1 VLSPSVVAAW
11 LVRLLRKCYKSARRC
26 YDVVTPE
33 GVTMNAERLHVV
45 AIALRN
51 EFQRLETVD
60 HLQQMREA
68 LERLTQNP
76 QQPQFQQQV
85 SSRLNELQK
94 RLSTAPSNSFS
105 PAWRQIVE
113 ELGASAF
120 VGNALAERL
129 TNIFERNQI
138 TYPLAAAEVK
148 QAHEEAARIKT
159 ALDQI
164 SSAFQTLHIPAEDL
178 QPGECELG
186 VLIPRSAV
194 ENSLVPFA
202 KELGEINFIVLTFS
216 ELTTG
221 ATDSVQIRTISSSD
235 LTVYLDVGLK
245 VGAAIGQAVAWIID
259 RYKSI
264 LEIRKQHA
272 ELQKQ
277 GVPAERLKGIE
288 DYANDAMSIGIEQIV
303 PQIVET
309 YCTTADKTRKNE
321 LTNGIRISL
330 NKIANR
336 IDRGFNFEIRVEPIK
351 RDAQGLSVIDNAEM
365 QHIDTIQETS
375 KTLEFM
381 NLEPNPI
388 LRLPDSGL
396 TRSQESQPT
405 RNTTPRKK
413 RGPASTVRKE

>member
-1 VLSPSVVAAW
+1 
-11 LVRLLRKCYKSARRC
+11 
-26 YDVVTPE
+26 
-33 GVTMNAERLHVV
+33 MNAERLHVV
-45 AIALRN
+45 AIALKN
-51 EFQRLETVD
+51 EFQQLETVE

-94 RLSTAPSNSFS
+94 RLSSAPSNSFS

-113 ELGASAF
+113 DLGASAV

-148 QAHEEAARIKT
+148 QAHEEAARIKA

-202 KELGEINFIVLTFS
+202 KELGEINFIVSTFS

-221 ATDSVQIRTISSSD
+221 ATDSIQIRTISSTD

-245 VGAAIGQAVAWIID
+245 VGAAIGKAVAWIID

-264 LEIRKQHA
+264 LEIRKNHA

-277 GVPAERLKGIE
+277 GVPDDRLKGIE
-288 DYANDAMSIGIEQIV
+288 DYANDAINIAIEQIL

-309 YCTTADKTRKNE
+309 YCTTADKPRKNE

-351 RDAQGLSVIDNAEM
+351 REAPGSSLIDDAER
-365 QHIDTIQETS
+365 QHIKTIQETS

-381 NLEPNPI
+381 NLEPDPI
-388 LRLPDSGL
+388 LKLPESNDSGL
-396 TRSQESQPT
+396 TRSQESQSR

-413 RGPASTVRKE
+413 RRRASQTGGKEEA